1 MSDRFGKHAVVVG
14 AGIGGLTAAKALS
27 SHFEKVTVLERD
39 ALPSK
44 PQARTGTPQSRQ
56 VHVLLRGGLDALT
69 RFFPDFETELERAG
83 AVRARVGSEIR
94 IESPGFDPFPQR
106 DLAFDT
112 LCMTRPLVEFVAR
125 RLVEQQGNIA
135 FQLRC
140 RVTRFLTSPDQ
151 LAVVGVRYDA
161 AGGESTT
168 LAADLVVDASS
179 RGTLTLEALD
189 TIGMPRPAE
198 TEIGVDL
205 SYATATFEIPPAA
218 PRDWRA
224 VIHRPAADSGRG
236 AFLFPIENNRWHVN
250 LNSVHG
256 ETPPD
261 DLQDFIAFARTLR
274 TPTIHDA
281 IKDAAAVGPI
291 YRFGLPCSVRRRFE
305 ALQSFPERLL
315 PIGDAICRFNP
326 AFGQGMSVVAQ
337 QVGVLKQLLDAR
349 AGAGQPLD
357 GLAQAFFTAIQD
369 VLAAP
374 WSAAENDFIYPK
386 TRGECPANFQQRLNY
401 SGALMKVAAEDAD
414 VHRILFEVN
423 NLVKPPSALRSP
435 QIAKQVAAM
444 MAASANL

>member
-44 PQARTGTPQSRQ
+44 PPGRTGTPQSRQ
-56 VHVLLRGGLDALT
+56 GHVLLRGGLDALT
-69 RFFPDFETELERAG
+69 KFFPDFETELERAG

-151 LAVVGVRYDA
+151 SVVVGVRYDA

-198 TEIGVDL
+198 TEIGIDL

-236 AFLFPIENNRWHVN
+236 AFLFPIENN
-250 LNSVHG
+250 
-256 ETPPD
+256 
-261 DLQDFIAFARTLR
+261 
-274 TPTIHDA
+274 
-281 IKDAAAVGPI
+281 
-291 YRFGLPCSVRRRFE
+291 
-305 ALQSFPERLL
+305 
-315 PIGDAICRFNP
+315 
-326 AFGQGMSVVAQ
+326 
-337 QVGVLKQLLDAR
+337 
-349 AGAGQPLD
+349 
-357 GLAQAFFTAIQD
+357 
-369 VLAAP
+369 
-374 WSAAENDFIYPK
+374 
-386 TRGECPANFQQRLNY
+386 
-401 SGALMKVAAEDAD
+401 
-414 VHRILFEVN
+414 
-423 NLVKPPSALRSP
+423 
-435 QIAKQVAAM
+435 
-444 MAASANL
+444 

>member
-1 MSDRFGKHAVVVG
+1 
-14 AGIGGLTAAKALS
+14 
-27 SHFEKVTVLERD
+27 
-39 ALPSK
+39 
-44 PQARTGTPQSRQ
+44 
-56 VHVLLRGGLDALT
+56 
-69 RFFPDFETELERAG
+69 
-83 AVRARVGSEIR
+83 
-94 IESPGFDPFPQR
+94 
-106 DLAFDT
+106 
-112 LCMTRPLVEFVAR
+112 
-125 RLVEQQGNIA
+125 
-135 FQLRC
+135 
-140 RVTRFLTSPDQ
+140 
-151 LAVVGVRYDA
+151 
-161 AGGESTT
+161 
-168 LAADLVVDASS
+168 
-179 RGTLTLEALD
+179 
-189 TIGMPRPAE
+189 
-198 TEIGVDL
+198 
-205 SYATATFEIPPAA
+205 
-218 PRDWRA
+218 
-224 VIHRPAADSGRG
+224 VIHRAAADSGRG

-250 LNSVHG
+250 LNAVHG

-414 VHRILFEVN
+414 VHRTLFEVN
-423 NLVKPPSALRSP
+423 NLVKPPSALRGP

>member
-135 FQLRC
+135 FQPLC

-189 TIGMPRPAE
+189 AIGMPRPAE

-250 LNSVHG
+250 LNAVHG

-261 DLQDFIAFARTLR
+261 DIRDFIAFAKTLR

-281 IKDAAAVGPI
+281 VKDAAAVGPI

-337 QVGVLKQLLDAR
+337 EAGVLRQLLDAR

-357 GLAQAFFTAIQD
+357 GLAQAFFAAIQD

-435 QIAKQVAAM
+435 QIANRVAAV
-444 MAASANL
+444 MAASA

>member
-1 MSDRFGKHAVVVG
+1 MSARFGKHAVVVG
-14 AGIGGLTAAKALS
+14 AGIGGLAAAKALS
-27 SHFEKVTVLERD
+27 PHFEKVTVLERD
-39 ALPSK
+39 ALPTK

-56 VHVLLRGGLDALT
+56 LHVLLRGGLDALT

-83 AVRARVGSEIR
+83 AVRARVGAEIR
-94 IESPGFDPFPQR
+94 IELPGFDPFPQR
-106 DLAFDT
+106 DLPIDT

-151 LAVVGVRYDA
+151 SEVVGVRYDA

-189 TIGMPRPAE
+189 SIGMPRPAE
-198 TEIGVDL
+198 TEIGIDL
-205 SYATATFEIPPAA
+205 SYATATFEIPPTA

-224 VIHRPAADSGRG
+224 VIHRPAVESGRG

-250 LNSVHG
+250 LNAVHG

-261 DLQDFIAFARTLR
+261 ELQDFIAFAKTLR
-274 TPTIHDA
+274 TPTIYDA
-281 IKDAAAVGPI
+281 IKDAIAVGPI
-291 YRFGLPCSVRRRFE
+291 HRFVLPCSVRRRFE
-305 ALQSFPERLL
+305 ALPNFPERLL

-326 AFGQGMSVVAQ
+326 AFGQGMSVAAQ
-337 QVGVLKQLLDAR
+337 QVGVLKQLLDTR
-349 AGAGQPLD
+349 AGEGRPLD
-357 GLAQAFFTAIQD
+357 GLAPAFFTAIQE

-374 WSAAENDFIYPK
+374 WSVAENDFIYPK
-386 TRGECPANFQQRLNY
+386 TRGECPANFQQRLEY
-401 SGALMKVAAEDAD
+401 SGALLKVAAGDAN
-414 VHRILFEVN
+414 VHSIMNEVN
-423 NLVKPPSALRSP
+423 NLVKPPSALRDP
-435 QIAKQVAAM
+435 QITSRVAAV
-444 MAASANL
+444 MAASA

>member
-39 ALPSK
+39 ALPST

-161 AGGESTT
+161 AGGDSTT

-250 LNSVHG
+250 LNAVHG

-261 DLQDFIAFARTLR
+261 DLKAFIAFAKTLR

-281 IKDAAAVGPI
+281 VKDAAAVGPI

-337 QVGVLKQLLDAR
+337 EAGVLRQLLDAR

-357 GLAQAFFTAIQD
+357 GLAQAFFAAIQD

-435 QIAKQVAAM
+435 QIANRVAAV
-444 MAASANL
+444 MAASA

>member
-1 MSDRFGKHAVVVG
+1 MSDRLGKHAVVVG
-14 AGIGGLTAAKALS
+14 AGMGGLIAAKALA
-27 SHFEKVTVLERD
+27 SHFENVTVLERD
-39 ALPSK
+39 VLPSQ

-56 VHVLLRGGLDALT
+56 LHVLLRGGLDALT
-69 RFFPDFETELERAG
+69 KFFPDFETELERAG
-83 AVRARVGSEIR
+83 AVRARVGAEIR
-94 IESPGFDPFPQR
+94 IELPGFDPFPQR
-106 DLAFDT
+106 DLPFDT

-151 LAVVGVRYDA
+151 SEVVGVRYDA

-189 TIGMPRPAE
+189 TVGMPRPAE
-198 TEIGVDL
+198 TEIGIDL
-205 SYATATFEIPPAA
+205 GYATATFEIPSAA
-218 PRDWRA
+218 PPDWRA
-224 VIHRPAADSGRG
+224 VIHRPAVESGRG
-236 AFLFPIENNRWHVN
+236 AFLFPIENSRWHVN
-250 LNSVHG
+250 LNAVHG

-261 DLQDFIAFARTLR
+261 DIKDFIAFAKTLR
-274 TPTIHDA
+274 TPTIYDA
-281 IKDAAAVGPI
+281 IKDAVAVGPI
-291 YRFGLPCSVRRRFE
+291 YRFGLPSSVRRQFE
-305 ALQSFPERLL
+305 ALERFPGRLL

-337 QVGVLKQLLDAR
+337 QVGVLGQLLDAR
-349 AGAGQPLD
+349 TGTGGRLD
-357 GLAQAFFTAIQD
+357 GLAQAFFAAIQD

-386 TRGECPANFQQRLNY
+386 TRGQCPANFQQQLNY
-401 SGALMKVAAEDAD
+401 SGALLKVAAEDAD

-423 NLVKPPSALRSP
+423 NLVKPPSALRDPHITSR
-435 QIAKQVAAM
+435 VAAVM
-444 MAASANL
+444 SASA

>member
-39 ALPSK
+39 ALPST

-250 LNSVHG
+250 LNTVHG

-261 DLQDFIAFARTLR
+261 DIKDFIAFAKTLR

-281 IKDAAAVGPI
+281 VKDAAAVGPI

-337 QVGVLKQLLDAR
+337 EAAVLRQLLDAR

-369 VLAAP
+369 VLATP

-414 VHRILFEVN
+414 VHRTLFEVN

>member
-1 MSDRFGKHAVVVG
+1 LLMSDRFGKHAVVVG

-135 FQLRC
+135 FQPLC

-189 TIGMPRPAE
+189 AIGMPRPAE

-250 LNSVHG
+250 LNAVHG

-261 DLQDFIAFARTLR
+261 DIKDFIAFAKTLR

-281 IKDAAAVGPI
+281 VKDAAAVGPI

-337 QVGVLKQLLDAR
+337 EAGVLKQLLDAR
-349 AGAGQPLD
+349 AGASQPLD
-357 GLAQAFFTAIQD
+357 GLAQAFFAAIQD

-435 QIAKQVAAM
+435 QIANRVAAV
-444 MAASANL
+444 MAASA

>member
-39 ALPSK
+39 ALPST

-125 RLVEQQGNIA
+125 RLVEHQGNIA
-135 FQLRC
+135 FQPRC

-161 AGGESTT
+161 AGGDSTT

-250 LNSVHG
+250 LNAVHG

-261 DLQDFIAFARTLR
+261 DLQAFIAFAKTLR

-281 IKDAAAVGPI
+281 VKDAAAVGPI

-337 QVGVLKQLLDAR
+337 EAGVLKQLLDAR
-349 AGAGQPLD
+349 AGASQPLD
-357 GLAQAFFTAIQD
+357 GLAQAFFAAIQD

-435 QIAKQVAAM
+435 QIANRVAAA
-444 MAASANL
+444 MAASA

>member
-44 PQARTGTPQSRQ
+44 PQARIGTPQSRQ

-69 RFFPDFETELERAG
+69 RFFPDFEAELERAG

-161 AGGESTT
+161 ADGESTT
-168 LAADLVVDASS
+168 LSADLVVDASS

-189 TIGMPRPAE
+189 AIGMPRPAE
-198 TEIGVDL
+198 TEIGMDL

-281 IKDAAAVGPI
+281 IKDAAAVAPI

-337 QVGVLKQLLDAR
+337 QVGVLKQLLEAR

-357 GLAQAFFTAIQD
+357 GLAQAFFAAIQD
-369 VLAAP
+369 VLATP

-435 QIAKQVAAM
+435 QIANRVAAV
-444 MAASANL
+444 MAASA

>member
-39 ALPSK
+39 ALPST

-161 AGGESTT
+161 AGGDSTT

-250 LNSVHG
+250 LNAVHG

-261 DLQDFIAFARTLR
+261 DIRDFIAFAKTLR

-281 IKDAAAVGPI
+281 VKDAAAVGPI

-337 QVGVLKQLLDAR
+337 EAGVLRQLLDAR

-357 GLAQAFFTAIQD
+357 GLAQAFFAAIQD

-435 QIAKQVAAM
+435 QIANRVAAV
-444 MAASANL
+444 MAASA